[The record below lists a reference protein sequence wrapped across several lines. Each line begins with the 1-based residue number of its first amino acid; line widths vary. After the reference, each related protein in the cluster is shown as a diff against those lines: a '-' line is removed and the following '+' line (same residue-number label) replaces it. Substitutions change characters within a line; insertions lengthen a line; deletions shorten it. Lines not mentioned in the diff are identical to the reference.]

1 MEQEPQVKRNRI
13 LCQVIEPAFVLLL
26 AVRWGS
32 LPSKRKLAVML
43 GLDRRL
49 VGRWVNRLVELG
61 FMLAIPGK
69 NGYRLNEALSPELEQ
84 VVRFFCLSRQS
95 PGNLTKR
102 GCNASSKDNHVMYN
116 ADQA

>member
-32 LPSKRKLAVML
+32 LPSKSKLAGML

-84 VVRFFCLSRQS
+84 VVRFFLPIPPVSGK
-95 PGNLTKR
+95 PDKKR
-102 GCNASSKDNHVMYN
+102 L
-116 ADQA
+116 

>member
-1 MEQEPQVKRNRI
+1 MEQELQVKRNRI

-32 LPSKRKLAVML
+32 LPSKSKLASML

-49 VGRWVNRLVELG
+49 VGRWVNQLVELG

-84 VVRFFCLSRQS
+84 VARFFS
-95 PGNLTKR
+95 PIPPASGKTDKKR
-102 GCNASSKDNHVMYN
+102 L
-116 ADQA
+116 